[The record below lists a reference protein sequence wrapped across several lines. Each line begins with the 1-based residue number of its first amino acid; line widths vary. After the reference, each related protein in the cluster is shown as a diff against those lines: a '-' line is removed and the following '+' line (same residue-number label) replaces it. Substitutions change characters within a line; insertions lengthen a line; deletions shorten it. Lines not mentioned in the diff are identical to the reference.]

1 MKDFSGKARARDWRY
16 FREQEIELD
25 ALPSGG
31 HPLWAMLFPATYS
44 VGMAS
49 LGFQVI
55 IAEMRALGVGVE
67 RFFSGRF
74 RGLSVESGR
83 PISDFPLISASVAY
97 EPDIRTVVSI
107 FREWGVSSSWKE
119 RAELDQPIFGIGG
132 ALTYINPLIFSKMA
146 DYVVLGDG
154 ERVLDHLVTEARLFM
169 QHGDRGRFLEGL
181 AEHRSIYVPSLHD
194 PMILKARKVHREKN
208 IIGDLDRV
216 RGKSLWIA
224 PSSVFGKTALV
235 ELQRGCRRSCRYC
248 TIPASFGRTRTRSAR
263 RILEDLYPLVSLE
276 GVQVGLVSPETGD
289 YPELSELLSGV
300 ASLGIPVSF
309 ASLRVDNINEEIV
322 SALTRSGRHT
332 LTVAPEAGNDR
343 LRRECGK
350 YFSNDDIIER
360 LSMASSLGIRQVKLY
375 FMTGIPGETSSDVD
389 DIASLCD
396 RVRSEARLRVTA
408 SVGIFV
414 PKPMTF
420 WEREKMISERDAFNR
435 LKRLRR
441 LFSNG
446 PAKGCRINI
455 QQPKE
460 AALEFSIAW
469 RGLSGRDGP
478 ILPAGRISGAPGPA
492 PEQRSLLLEQLG
504 ILGYN

>member
-1 MKDFSGKARARDWRY
+1 LKDLSVKARARDWRY
-16 FREQEIELD
+16 LREQEIELD

-31 HPLWAMLFPATYS
+31 HPLWAMLFPAGYS

-49 LGFQVI
+49 LGYQVI

-67 RFFSGRF
+67 RFFPGPF
-74 RGLSVESGR
+74 PGLSVESGR

-97 EPDIRTVVSI
+97 EPDIRTILSV
-107 FREWGVSSSWKE
+107 FREWGLSSSRKV
-119 RAELDQPIFGIGG
+119 RFDLDQPVFGIGG
-132 ALTYINPLIFSKMA
+132 ALTYINPLIFSEMA

-154 ERVLDHLVTEARLFM
+154 ERVLDHLVREARLFM
-169 QHGDRGRFLEGL
+169 KNGDRRRFLEGL

-194 PMILKARKVHREKN
+194 PMILKGHKVHREKN
-208 IIGDLDRV
+208 IIGDLDSV
-216 RGKSLWIA
+216 RGKSQWIA

-235 ELQRGCRRSCRYC
+235 ELQRGCRRKCRYC
-248 TIPASFGRTRTRSAR
+248 TIPASFGRIRTRSAK
-263 RILEDLYPLVSLE
+263 RILEDLSPLVSVE
-276 GVQVGLVSPETGD
+276 GVQAGLVSPETGD

-309 ASLRVDNINEEIV
+309 ASLRVDNINEEVV
-322 SALTRSGRHT
+322 SALTRSGRHS
-332 LTVAPEAGNDR
+332 LTVAPESGNDR

-360 LSMASSLGIRQVKLY
+360 LFMASSMGVRQVKLY
-375 FMTGIPGETSSDVD
+375 FMTGIPGETASDVD
-389 DIASLCD
+389 DIAGLCD

-408 SVGIFV
+408 SVGVFI
-414 PKPMTF
+414 PKPMTY
-420 WEREKMISERDAFNR
+420 WEREEMIGERDAPSR
-435 LKRLRR
+435 LKRLKK
-441 LFSNG
+441 LFSEG

-469 RGLSGRDGP
+469 RGLSAGDDP
-478 ILPAGRISGAPGPA
+478 LLPAERRSGAPGPS